1 MWKEWGQGRD
11 AGSDRK
17 TTTRMKFTREAS
29 SQLGDGERERESRE
43 RERAG
48 REEDDKET
56 FTSPRKGNM
65 SMARER

>member
-29 SQLGDGERERESRE
+29 SQLGDGERERERE
-43 RERAG
+43 REQGERESREG
-48 REEDDKET
+48 R
-56 FTSPRKGNM
+56 R
-65 SMARER
+65 